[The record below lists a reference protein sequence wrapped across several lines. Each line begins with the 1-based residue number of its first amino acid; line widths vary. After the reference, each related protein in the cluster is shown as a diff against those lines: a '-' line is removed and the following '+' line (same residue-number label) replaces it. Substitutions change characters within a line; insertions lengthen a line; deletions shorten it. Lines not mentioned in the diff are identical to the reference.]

1 LGFIKGINEIKSKAS
16 SFSKKNEDEDWFD
29 KELSSSQDSTEPDN
43 WRWELEFSDV
53 IESYVHTLRKEKKN
67 NKGQWQTLEGQI
79 PYMNEDGIC
88 FSISS
93 LQPILNKGT
102 PLGYISKIE
111 ANTTTNVL
119 VTAFKD
125 KILRDH
131 DTFEIEKTNI
141 PMLVFGYYNMVRMI
155 LSRSINDGE
164 RKIRAKVYS
173 FKDNYSHDEV
183 NPDEISSMKL

>member
-1 LGFIKGINEIKSKAS
+1 MGFIKGINEIKSKAS

-67 NKGQWQTLEGQI
+67 SKGQWQTLAGQI

>member
-1 LGFIKGINEIKSKAS
+1 MGFIKGINEIKSKAS

-53 IESYVHTLRKEKKN
+53 IDGYVHTLRKEKKN